1 MFEKLNRMLLRA
13 IVPVMCLAPAAAM
26 AQDAAAPAAAP
37 VVAVIDKGDTSWML
51 VSSLLVLMMTLPGLA
66 LFYGGLVRKD
76 NVLAT
81 LMQTLAVACII
92 SLVWPIIG
100 YTLVFTEGNGWAGGL
115 SKMFM
120 KGVGVDAVTG
130 TIPENVFMLFQMKFA
145 IITCAIILGSVA
157 DRIKFSA
164 VMVFSV
170 LWCILVYAPIAHWV
184 WGPGGF
190 LGGIG
195 RADYN
200 GLLGYGTALDFAGGT
215 VVHISSGV
223 AGLVAALVLGKSVQ
237 VNQASSNNLIL
248 SVLGA
253 SLLWVGWF
261 GFNAG
266 STLAANGLAGM
277 AFLVTNT
284 AAATAGLAWVAL
296 EWMVKGKPSV
306 VGALSGFV
314 AGLVAITP
322 ASGFVDFGASIMIGI
337 AASVFCFFA
346 VAFLKEKL
354 GYDDSLDAFGIHGVG
369 GIVGAILT
377 GVFAS
382 AAVGGRAGLLEGN
395 ANQVIAQILSVV
407 VTIGYSAVM
416 TFIILTVLKY
426 TIGIRVDEH
435 TERSGLDM
443 ALHGE
448 KVHVYN

>member
-1 MFEKLNRMLLRA
+1 MLTITKLKKLGVAATL
-13 IVPVMCLAPAAAM
+13 MCTLPGAAF
-26 AQDAAAPAAAP
+26 AQAVAATPP
-37 VVAVIDKGDTSWML
+37 IDKGDTAWML

-100 YTLVFTEGNGWAGGL
+100 YTMVFTDGSGWSGGL
-115 SKMFM
+115 SKIFM
-120 KGVGVDAVTG
+120 KGIGVDSVTG
-130 TIPENVFMLFQMKFA
+130 TIPETVFMLFQMKFA

-157 DRIKFSA
+157 DRIKFSS
-164 VMVFSV
+164 VLVFSV
-170 LWCILVYAPIAHWV
+170 LWSILVYAPIAHWV

-190 LGGIG
+190 LGGVGIDNYTG
-195 RADYN
+195 F
-200 GLLGYGTALDFAGGT
+200 LGFGTALDFAGGT

-223 AGLVAALVLGKSVQ
+223 AGLVAALVLGKSLQ

-253 SLLWVGWF
+253 SLLWIGWF

-284 AAATAGLAWVAL
+284 AAATAGIAWVLL

-322 ASGFVDFGASIMIGI
+322 ASGFVDFGASIVFGI

-369 GIVGAILT
+369 GIVGALLT
-377 GVFAS
+377 GVYAS
-382 AAVGGRAGLLEGN
+382 VAIGGHAGLLEGN
-395 ANQVIAQILSVV
+395 SNQVIAQALAVM
-407 VTIGYSAVM
+407 VTIAYSASA
-416 TFIILTVLKY
+416 TFAILIALKY
-426 TIGIRVDEH
+426 TIGLRVDEH
-435 TERSGLDM
+435 TERSGLDI

>member
-1 MFEKLNRMLLRA
+1 M
-13 IVPVMCLAPAAAM
+13 
-26 AQDAAAPAAAP
+26 
-37 VVAVIDKGDTSWML
+37 DKGDTAWML

-100 YTLVFTEGNGWAGGL
+100 YTLVFTDGNGWAGGL
-115 SKMFM
+115 SKIFM

-130 TIPENVFMLFQMKFA
+130 TIPETVFMLFQMKFA

-164 VMVFSV
+164 VMIFSV
-170 LWCILVYAPIAHWV
+170 LWCILVYCPIAHWV

-195 RADYN
+195 LTDYK
-200 GLLGYGTALDFAGGT
+200 GVGGFGTALDFAGGT

-223 AGLVAALVLGKSVQ
+223 AGLVAALVIGKSVQ
-237 VNQASSNNLIL
+237 VNQSSSNNLIL

-284 AAATAGLAWVAL
+284 ASATAGLAWVL
-296 EWMVKGKPSV
+296 IEWMLKGKPSV
-306 VGALSGFV
+306 AGAISGFV

-322 ASGFVDFGASIMIGI
+322 ASGFVDFGASIAIGGI
-337 AASVFCFFA
+337 AAVFCFFA

-369 GIVGAILT
+369 GMVGAILT
-377 GVFAS
+377 GVYAS
-382 AAVGGRAGLLEGN
+382 AAIGGRAGLLEGN
-395 ANQVIAQILSVV
+395 SAQVVAQLISVL
-407 VTIGYSAVM
+407 VTVGYASVM
-416 TFIILTVLKY
+416 TFIILKVLKA
-426 TIGIRVDEH
+426 TIGLRVDEH
-435 TERSGLDM
+435 TERSGLDL

>member
-1 MFEKLNRMLLRA
+1 
-13 IVPVMCLAPAAAM
+13 
-26 AQDAAAPAAAP
+26 
-37 VVAVIDKGDTSWML
+37 

-100 YTLVFTEGNGWAGGL
+100 YSMTFTEGNGWSGGL
-115 SKMFM
+115 SKMFL
-120 KGVGVDAVTG
+120 KGVGVDSMTG
-130 TIPENVFMLFQMKFA
+130 TIPETVFLLFQLKFA
-145 IITCAIILGSVA
+145 IITCAIILGSIA
-157 DRIKFSA
+157 DRIKFST
-164 VMVFSV
+164 VLVFTV
-170 LWCILVYAPIAHWV
+170 LWSIFVYSPVAHWV

-190 LGGIG
+190 IGGVG
-195 RADYN
+195 LTDYK
-200 GLLGYGTALDFAGGT
+200 GFLGYGTALDFAGGT

-237 VNQASSNNLIL
+237 GSQSSSNNLVL
-248 SVLGA
+248 SVIGGGM
-253 SLLWVGWF
+253 LWIGWF

-266 STLAANGLAGM
+266 STLAANGIAGM

-284 AAATAGLAWVAL
+284 AAATACIAWVML

-306 VGALSGFV
+306 AGALSGFV

-322 ASGFVDFGASIMIGI
+322 GSGFVDFGASIVFGL
-337 AASVFCFFA
+337 AATVFCFFA

-354 GYDDSLDAFGIHGVG
+354 GYDDNLDAFGIHGIG
-369 GIVGAILT
+369 GIVGALLT
-377 GVFAS
+377 GVYAS
-382 AAVGGRAGLLEGN
+382 TAIGGRAGLLEGN
-395 ANQVIAQILSVV
+395 SDQVIAQALAVG
-407 VTIGYSAVM
+407 VTIAYSAIV
-416 TFIILTVLKY
+416 TFVILIVLKY

-435 TERSGLDM
+435 TERTGLDM

-448 KVHVYN
+448 KVHVYH

>member
-1 MFEKLNRMLLRA
+1 MLKKLNLKLLGVA
-13 IVPVMCLAPAAAM
+13 AGLSCLAPVAAM
-26 AQDAAAPAAAP
+26 AQDAVPAL
-37 VVAVIDKGDTSWML
+37 DKGDTAWML

-81 LMQTLAVACII
+81 LMQTLAVACIV

-100 YTLVFTEGNGWAGGL
+100 YSLVFTDGTGWAGGL
-115 SKMFM
+115 SKVFM
-120 KGVGVDAVTG
+120 KGVTVDSLTG
-130 TIPENVFMLFQMKFA
+130 TIPETVFMLFQMKFA

-164 VMVFSV
+164 VLVFSV
-170 LWCILVYAPIAHWV
+170 LWTILVYCPIAHWV

-190 LGGIG
+190 LGGVGIP
-195 RADYN
+195 DYA
-200 GLLGYGTALDFAGGT
+200 GFMGYGAALDFAGGT

-253 SLLWVGWF
+253 SLLWIGWF

-266 STLAANGLAGM
+266 STLSANALSGS

-284 AAATAGLAWVAL
+284 AAATAGIAWVLL

-322 ASGFVDFGASIMIGI
+322 GAGFVDFGASIVFGI
-337 AASVFCFFA
+337 AASIFCFFA

-354 GYDDSLDAFGIHGVG
+354 GYDDSLDAFGLHGIG
-369 GIVGAILT
+369 GIVGALLT
-377 GVFAS
+377 GVYATTTVN
-382 AAVGGRAGLLEGN
+382 AYPGLLEGN
-395 ANQVIAQILSVV
+395 SNQLIAQVLAVG
-407 VTIGYSAVM
+407 VTVAYSAVG
-416 TFIILTVLKY
+416 TFVILTVLKY

-435 TERSGLDM
+435 TERSGLDI

>member
-1 MFEKLNRMLLRA
+1 
-13 IVPVMCLAPAAAM
+13 
-26 AQDAAAPAAAP
+26 
-37 VVAVIDKGDTSWML
+37 
-51 VSSLLVLMMTLPGLA
+51 MMTLPGLA

-81 LMQTLAVACII
+81 LMQTLAVACIV

-100 YTLVFTEGNGWAGGL
+100 YTMVFTPGDGWSGGL
-115 SKMFM
+115 DKMFLR
-120 KGVGVDAVTG
+120 GVSVGSISG
-130 TIPENVFMLFQMKFA
+130 TVPETVFMLFQMKFA

-164 VMVFSV
+164 VLVFTV
-170 LWCILVYAPIAHWV
+170 IWTTLVYAPIAHWV

-190 LGGIG
+190 LGGMGREGYTGIG
-195 RADYN
+195 
-200 GLLGYGTALDFAGGT
+200 GFGTALDFAGGT

-223 AGLVAALVLGKSVQ
+223 AGLVAALVLGKSVMT
-237 VNQASSNNLIL
+237 NQSSSNNLVL
-248 SVLGA
+248 SMLGA
-253 SLLWVGWF
+253 SLLWIGWF

-266 STLAANGLAGM
+266 STIAANGLAGM

-284 AAATAGLAWVAL
+284 AAATAGLSWILL

-322 ASGFVDFGASIMIGI
+322 GAGFVDFGASIVFGI

-369 GIVGAILT
+369 GIVGALLT
-377 GVFAS
+377 GVYAS
-382 AAVGGRAGLLEGN
+382 EAVNGYKGLLEGN
-395 ANQVIAQILSVV
+395 PHQVIAQAIGVG
-407 VTIGYSAVM
+407 VTVAYSAVV
-416 TFIILTVLKY
+416 TFIILTVLKH
-426 TIGIRVDEH
+426 TIGLRVDEH
-435 TERSGLDM
+435 TERAGLDL

>member
-1 MFEKLNRMLLRA
+1 MLKQLNLKLLGAAAGLS
-13 IVPVMCLAPAAAM
+13 CLAPAAAF
-26 AQDAAAPAAAP
+26 AQDAVPT
-37 VVAVIDKGDTSWML
+37 IDKGDTAWML

-81 LMQTLAVACII
+81 LMQTLAVACIV
-92 SLVWPIIG
+92 SLIWPIIG
-100 YTLVFTEGNGWAGGL
+100 YSMVFTDGMGWSGGL
-115 SKMFM
+115 SKVFM
-120 KGVGVDAVTG
+120 KGVTVNSISG
-130 TIPENVFMLFQMKFA
+130 TIPETVFMLFQMKFA

-164 VMVFSV
+164 VLVFSV
-170 LWCILVYAPIAHWV
+170 LWTILVYCPIAHWV

-190 LGGIG
+190 LGGVG
-195 RADYN
+195 LTDYA
-200 GLLGYGTALDFAGGT
+200 GFLGYGAALDFAGGT

-253 SLLWVGWF
+253 SLLWIGWF

-266 STLAANGLAGM
+266 STLSANGLSGM
-277 AFLVTNT
+277 AFFVTNT
-284 AAATAGLAWVAL
+284 AAATAGISWVLL

-322 ASGFVDFGASIMIGI
+322 GAGFVDFGASIVFGI
-337 AASVFCFFA
+337 ASAIFCFFA

-369 GIVGAILT
+369 GIIGALLT
-377 GVFAS
+377 GVYATT
-382 AAVGGRAGLLEGN
+382 AVNAYPGLLEGN
-395 ANQVIAQILSVV
+395 SNQLIAQILAVG
-407 VTIGYSAVM
+407 VTIGYSAVG
-416 TFIILTVLKY
+416 TFVILTVLKY

-435 TERSGLDM
+435 TERSGLDI

>member
-1 MFEKLNRMLLRA
+1 MLEKLNFKWLGACAA
-13 IVPVMCLAPAAAM
+13 IAAFMPCAAM
-26 AQDAAAPAAAP
+26 AQDAAP
-37 VVAVIDKGDTSWML
+37 VLDKGDTAWML

-81 LMQTLAVACII
+81 LMQTLAVACIV
-92 SLVWPIIG
+92 SLIWPIIG
-100 YTLVFTEGNGWAGGL
+100 YSMVFTEGNGWSGGL
-115 SKMFM
+115 SKAFM
-120 KGVGVDAVTG
+120 KGVGVNSVSG
-130 TIPENVFMLFQMKFA
+130 TIPETVFMLFQMKFA

-164 VMVFSV
+164 VLVFSI
-170 LWCILVYAPIAHWV
+170 LWSILVYAPIAHWV

-190 LGGIG
+190 LGGVG
-195 RADYN
+195 RTDYA
-200 GLLGYGTALDFAGGT
+200 GFLGYGAALDFAGGT

-237 VNQASSNNLIL
+237 VNQASSNNLVL

-253 SLLWVGWF
+253 SLLWIGWF

-266 STLAANGLAGM
+266 STLASNGLAGM
-277 AFLVTNT
+277 AFFVTNT
-284 AAATAGLAWVAL
+284 AAAVAGITWVLL

-322 ASGFVDFGASIMIGI
+322 GSGFVDFGASIVFGI

-346 VAFLKEKL
+346 VAFMKEKL

-377 GVFAS
+377 GVYATTDVN
-382 AAVGGRAGLLEGN
+382 AYAGLLEGN
-395 ANQVIAQILSVV
+395 SNQVIAQLLAVL
-407 VTIGYSAVM
+407 VTIAYSSIA
-416 TFIILTVLKY
+416 TFIILIVLKH
-426 TIGIRVDEH
+426 TIGIRVDEN
-435 TERSGLDM
+435 TERAGLDL

-448 KVHVYN
+448 KVHVYH

>member
-1 MFEKLNRMLLRA
+1 MPDIFKRLLLRA
-13 IVPVMCLAPAAAM
+13 TVPLLCFAPTAAM
-26 AQDAAAPAAAP
+26 AQAAQTPT
-37 VVAVIDKGDTSWML
+37 IDKGDTAWML

-81 LMQTLAVACII
+81 LMQTLAVACVI
-92 SLVWPIIG
+92 SLVWPIVG
-100 YTLVFTEGNGWAGGL
+100 YTMAFTDGTGWAGGF
-115 SKMFM
+115 SKFM
-120 KGVGVDAVTG
+120 LEGVGVESVSG
-130 TIPENVFMLFQMKFA
+130 TIPETVFVLFQMKFA

-164 VMVFSV
+164 VIAFSV
-170 LWCILVYAPIAHWV
+170 LWCVLVYAPIAHWV

-195 RADYN
+195 LSEYK
-200 GLLGYGTALDFAGGT
+200 GVGGFGTALDFAGGT

-223 AGLVAALVLGKSVQ
+223 AGLVAALVLGKSKHTSLS
-237 VNQASSNNLIL
+237 NSNNLVL
-248 SVLGA
+248 SVIGA
-253 SLLWVGWF
+253 CMLWVGWF

-266 STLAANGLAGM
+266 STLAANGLAGT

-284 AAATAGLAWVAL
+284 AAATAGITWVFL
-296 EWMVKGKPSV
+296 EWIFKGKPSV

-322 ASGFVDFGASIMIGI
+322 ASGFVDFSASIAIGI
-337 AASVFCFFA
+337 AGAAVCYIA
-346 VAFLKEKL
+346 VAFLKSKL

-377 GVFAS
+377 GVY
-382 AAVGGRAGLLEGN
+382 AATAIGGRAGLIEGN
-395 ANQVIAQILSVV
+395 ADQVVAQLISIG
-407 VTIGYSAVM
+407 VTAGYSAVM
-416 TFIILTVLKY
+416 TFLILKALKFVM
-426 TIGIRVDEH
+426 GIRVDEE
-435 TERSGLDM
+435 TEREGLDM

-448 KVHVYN
+448 KVHVY

>member
-1 MFEKLNRMLLRA
+1 
-13 IVPVMCLAPAAAM
+13 
-26 AQDAAAPAAAP
+26 
-37 VVAVIDKGDTSWML
+37 
-51 VSSLLVLMMTLPGLA
+51 
-66 LFYGGLVRKD
+66 
-76 NVLAT
+76 
-81 LMQTLAVACII
+81 MQTLAVACII
-92 SLVWPIIG
+92 SLIWPIIG
-100 YTLVFTEGNGWAGGL
+100 YTMVFTEGTGWAGGL

-120 KGVGVDAVTG
+120 KGVDVNSVTG
-130 TIPENVFMLFQMKFA
+130 TIPETVFMLFQMKFA
-145 IITCAIILGSVA
+145 IITTAIILGSVA

-164 VMVFSV
+164 VILFSV

-190 LGGIG
+190 LGGVGI
-195 RADYN
+195 ADYA
-200 GLLGYGTALDFAGGT
+200 GFLGFGTALDFAGGT

-223 AGLVAALVLGKSVQ
+223 AGLVAALVLGRSVQ
-237 VNQASSNNLIL
+237 INQASSNNLVL

-266 STLAANGLAGM
+266 STLASNSLAGM

-284 AAATAGLAWVAL
+284 AAAAAGISWVLL
-296 EWMVKGKPSV
+296 EWIVKGKPSV

-314 AGLVAITP
+314 AGLVCITP
-322 ASGFVDFGASIMIGI
+322 ASGFVDFGSSLIFGVV
-337 AASVFCFFA
+337 AAIFCFFA
-346 VAFLKEKL
+346 VAFLKEKM

-382 AAVGGRAGLLEGN
+382 SAVGGRSGLLEGN
-395 ANQVIAQILSVV
+395 TDQVVAQLLAVI
-407 VTIGYSAVM
+407 VTIAYSAVA
-416 TFIILTVLKY
+416 TFIILIVLKY

-435 TERSGLDM
+435 TERSGLDI

>member
-1 MFEKLNRMLLRA
+1 MPEKLKRMLAWA
-13 IVPVMCLAPAAAM
+13 IPPVLLLTPAAAF
-26 AQDAAAPAAAP
+26 AQDAAPAMTAAL
-37 VVAVIDKGDTSWML
+37 DKGDTAWML
-51 VSSLLVLMMTLPGLA
+51 VASLLVLMMTLPGLA

-92 SLVWPIIG
+92 SLIWPIIG
-100 YTLVFTEGNGWAGGL
+100 YTMVFTEGNGWSGGL

-120 KGVGVDAVTG
+120 NGVGVDSMTG
-130 TIPENVFMLFQMKFA
+130 TIPETVFMLFQMKFA
-145 IITCAIILGSVA
+145 IITCAIIFGSVA

-164 VMVFSV
+164 VILFSV

-195 RADYN
+195 RDGYE
-200 GLLGYGTALDFAGGT
+200 GLFGFGTKLDFAGGT

-237 VNQASSNNLIL
+237 VSQASSNNLIL

-266 STLAANGLAGM
+266 STISANGLAGM

-284 AAATAGLAWVAL
+284 SAAAAGLAWVLL

-322 ASGFVDFGASIMIGI
+322 ASGFVGFGSSIIIGAV
-337 AASVFCFFA
+337 AAAFCFFA

-369 GIVGAILT
+369 GIVGSILT

-382 AAVGGRAGLLEGN
+382 AAIGGKAGLLEGN
-395 ANQVIAQILSVV
+395 ANQVVAQLLGVV
-407 VTIGYSAVM
+407 VTVGYSAFM
-416 TFIILTVLKY
+416 TFVILMVLKA

>member
-1 MFEKLNRMLLRA
+1 MLKKLNLKLLGA
-13 IVPVMCLAPAAAM
+13 VSALMCF
-26 AQDAAAPAAAP
+26 AAPAFAQAAP
-37 VVAVIDKGDTSWML
+37 AIDKGDTAWML

-76 NVLAT
+76 NVLAV
-81 LMQTLAVACII
+81 LMQTLAVACIV
-92 SLVWPIIG
+92 SLIWPIIT
-100 YTLVFTEGNGWAGGL
+100 YSLAFTEGNGWAGGL
-115 SKMFM
+115 SKVFL
-120 KGVGVDAVTG
+120 KGVTVDSVTG
-130 TIPENVFMLFQMKFA
+130 TIPETVFMLFQMKFA
-145 IITCAIILGSVA
+145 IITCAIILGSIA

-164 VMVFSV
+164 VLVFTV
-170 LWCILVYAPIAHWV
+170 LWSIFVYAPIAHWV

-190 LGGIG
+190 LGGVG
-195 RADYN
+195 LADYK
-200 GLLGYGTALDFAGGT
+200 GFLGYGVALDFAGGT

-237 VNQASSNNLIL
+237 VSQSSSNNLIL
-248 SVLGA
+248 SVIGGA
-253 SLLWVGWF
+253 MLWVGWF

-266 STLAANGLAGM
+266 STLAANNLAGM

-284 AAATAGLAWVAL
+284 AAATACLAWVLL

-306 VGALSGFV
+306 AGGLSGFV

-322 ASGFVDFGASIMIGI
+322 GSGFVDFGASIVFGI
-337 AASVFCFFA
+337 AAAVFCFFA
-346 VAFLKEKL
+346 VAFMKERL

-369 GIVGAILT
+369 GIVGALLT
-377 GVFAS
+377 GVCAS
-382 AAVGGRAGLLEGN
+382 SAINPAGVGLLAGN
-395 ANQVIAQILSVV
+395 SNQVIAQALAVL
-407 VTIGYSAVM
+407 VTMAYSAVG
-416 TFIILTVLKY
+416 TFVILTLLKY

>member
-1 MFEKLNRMLLRA
+1 MLKKWNLKWLGA
-13 IVPVMCLAPAAAM
+13 VTALMCLSPAAAF
-26 AQDAAAPAAAP
+26 AQAAPT
-37 VVAVIDKGDTSWML
+37 IDKGDTAWML

-81 LMQTLAVACII
+81 LMQTLAVACIV

-100 YTLVFTEGNGWAGGL
+100 YSMVFTDGTGWAGGL
-115 SKMFM
+115 GKLFM
-120 KGVGVDAVTG
+120 KGVGVDSVTG
-130 TIPENVFMLFQMKFA
+130 TIPETVFMLFQMKFA
-145 IITCAIILGSVA
+145 IITCAIILGSIA

-164 VMVFSV
+164 VLVFSV
-170 LWCILVYAPIAHWV
+170 LWSIFVYAPIAHWV

-190 LGGIG
+190 LGGVG
-195 RADYN
+195 MTDYA
-200 GLLGYGTALDFAGGT
+200 GFLGYGAALDFAGGT

-248 SVLGA
+248 SVIGGA
-253 SLLWVGWF
+253 LLWVGWF

-284 AAATAGLAWVAL
+284 AAATACLAWVLL

-306 VGALSGFV
+306 VGGLSGFV

-322 ASGFVDFGASIMIGI
+322 GSGFVDFGASIVFGI
-337 AASVFCFFA
+337 AAAVFCFFA
-346 VAFLKEKL
+346 VAFLKEKI

-369 GIVGAILT
+369 GIVGALLT
-377 GVFAS
+377 GVYAS
-382 AAVGGRAGLLEGN
+382 PLINAAGTGLLAGN
-395 ANQVIAQILSVV
+395 PNQVIAQALAVL
-407 VTIGYSAVM
+407 VTISYAAIG
-416 TFIILTVLKY
+416 TFVILTVLKH

-435 TERSGLDM
+435 TERAGLDI

>member
-1 MFEKLNRMLLRA
+1 MLTTLNRTLLKA
-13 IVPVMCLAPAAAM
+13 VVPLMCLTPVAAF
-26 AQDAAAPAAAP
+26 AQDAAP
-37 VVAVIDKGDTSWML
+37 VVTMDKGDTAWML

-100 YTLVFTEGNGWAGGL
+100 YTMVFTDGAGWSGGL
-115 SKMFM
+115 SKIFL
-120 KGVGVDAVTG
+120 KGVAVDSLTG
-130 TIPENVFMLFQMKFA
+130 TIPETVFMLFQMKFA

-164 VMVFSV
+164 VIVFSV
-170 LWCILVYAPIAHWV
+170 LWCVLVYAPIAHWV

-190 LGGIG
+190 LGGVG
-195 RADYN
+195 MTDYK
-200 GLLGYGTALDFAGGT
+200 GFLGFGTALDFAGGT

-248 SVLGA
+248 SVIGGGM
-253 SLLWVGWF
+253 LWIGWF

-266 STLAANGLAGM
+266 STLSANGLAGM

-284 AAATAGLAWVAL
+284 AAATACLTWVLL
-296 EWMVKGKPSV
+296 EWMIKGKPSV

-322 ASGFVDFGASIMIGI
+322 ASGFVDFGSSIVFGI

-369 GIVGAILT
+369 GIVGALLT
-377 GVFAS
+377 GVYAS
-382 AAVGGRAGLLEGN
+382 TAVGGRSGLLEGN
-395 ANQVIAQILSVV
+395 SDQVIAQLLAVG
-407 VTIGYSAVM
+407 VTIAYSAVV
-416 TFIILTVLKY
+416 TFAILTVLKY

-435 TERSGLDM
+435 TERSGLDI

-448 KVHVYN
+448 KVHVYQ

>member
-1 MFEKLNRMLLRA
+1 MIKNVKLKLLGISA
-13 IVPVMCLAPAAAM
+13 ALTCALPGAATAQTVPAA
-26 AQDAAAPAAAP
+26 
-37 VVAVIDKGDTSWML
+37 IDKGDTAWML

-81 LMQTLAVACII
+81 LMQTLAVACIV

-100 YTLVFTEGNGWAGGL
+100 YSMVFTEGSGWTGGL

-120 KGVGVDAVTG
+120 KGVGIDSITG
-130 TIPENVFMLFQMKFA
+130 TIPETVFILFQMKFA

-164 VMVFSV
+164 VLVFSV
-170 LWCILVYAPIAHWV
+170 LWIILVYSPIAHWV

-190 LGGIG
+190 LGGVG
-195 RADYN
+195 LVDYA

-248 SVLGA
+248 SVIGGG
-253 SLLWVGWF
+253 LLWVGWF

-284 AAATAGLAWVAL
+284 AAATAGITWVLL

-322 ASGFVDFGASIMIGI
+322 GSGFVDFGASIVFGI

-346 VAFLKEKL
+346 VAFLKEKV

-377 GVFAS
+377 GVYAS
-382 AAVGGRAGLLEGN
+382 AAIGGRAGLLEGN
-395 ANQVIAQILSVV
+395 SDQVIAQLLAVL
-407 VTIGYSAVM
+407 VTIGYSAIA
-416 TFIILTVLKY
+416 TFVILTVLKY

-435 TERSGLDM
+435 TERSGLDL